1 MSRAILSTIRYALFV
16 NPFSTAFTR
25 GLPHGILVAVHLPEP
40 SDEIPESILHRLHA
54 DERTYVMELAGKR
67 RNEWVGGRIAARVAA
82 RSIGVELPA
91 LLSDNFGA
99 PRAPRSL
106 TVSISHKDRL
116 AVALVARRAH
126 GTVGVDFEQIGR
138 DRRDI
143 APKVL
148 TAAEH
153 DEIKLLRADRQW
165 TAILLRFAIKEAIYK
180 ALAPRLRRFIGFN
193 EAEISDLANGSATVR
208 LNLEGG
214 GNPDEIE
221 VNYDWIAD
229 GVIATARVRWDPSS
243 VPIKTPEVRPT

>member
-1 MSRAILSTIRYALFV
+1 MLSTIRYAVCV

-25 GLPHGILVAVHLPEP
+25 GLPHGILAAVHLPNS

-54 DERTYVMELAGKR
+54 DERSHAMELSGKR
-67 RNEWVGGRIAARVAA
+67 RNEWIGGRIAAKVAA

-99 PRAPRSL
+99 PQAPRALS
-106 TVSISHKDRL
+106 VSIAHKDRL
-116 AVALVARRAH
+116 AVALVARRTH
-126 GTVGVDFEQIGR
+126 GIVGVDFEQIGR

-148 TAAEH
+148 TPAEH
-153 DEIKLLRADRQW
+153 EEILKLREDRQW

-180 ALAPRLRRFIGFN
+180 ALAPRMKRFIAFN

-208 LNLEGG
+208 LRLDGETT
-214 GNPDEIE
+214 PDDIE

-229 GVIATARVRWDPSS
+229 GVIATARVRWDPPSG
-243 VPIKTPEVRPT
+243 PIKAPQVRPK